1 MTAADP
7 DGGYAG
13 LTVGSF
19 TSVSLDPPLVAFF
32 PDKSSTTW
40 PRLER
45 AGRFCVNVLAA
56 DQEYICRAF
65 AAKETDK
72 FAGLDWRPAGSGS
85 PILAG
90 VSAWIDCDLE
100 AVHDAGDHHIVV
112 GRVRE
117 LDIENPSLP
126 LLFFQGGY
134 GRFMPQSLVT
144 SDLKLI
150 HHFRHIDLVRPEL
163 EALADRVGV
172 ECNASVRIGDEAV
185 IIATAGQPRGTHISS
200 QIGHRFAMSPPVGT
214 LFVAWSEDAVVEA
227 WLRRASPALSAS
239 DREMYR
245 EALDAIRRDGYALL
259 VGTLDPRPA
268 DPTAAAV
275 RPHVPRDLRRFV
287 RDLRMGFGPRT
298 CRPSRVRSGSRSA
311 LRSST
316 AMGTSR

>member
-1 MTAADP
+1 MVTAADP

-19 TSVSLDPPLVAFF
+19 TSVSLDPPLVAFL

-163 EALADRVGV
+163 EALADRLGV
-172 ECNASVRIGDEAV
+172 ECNASVRIGDEIV
-185 IIATAGQPRGTHISS
+185 IIATAGQPRGQISS
-200 QIGHRFAMSPPVGT
+200 RIGHRFAMSPPVGT
-214 LFVAWSEDAVVEA
+214 LFVAWSDDVVVDA
-227 WLRRASPALSAS
+227 WLRRASPALSES
-239 DREMYR
+239 EREMYR
-245 EALDAIRRDGYALL
+245 QALGAIRRDGYGLL
-259 VGTLDPRPA
+259 VGTLAPE
-268 DPTAAAV
+268 PTDAAAGSS
-275 RPHVPRDLRRFV
+275 PPAVPGDLRRFV
-287 RDLRMGFGPRT
+287 R
-298 CRPSRVRSGSRSA
+298 
-311 LRSST
+311 
-316 AMGTSR
+316 